1 MTAERQPISRAAYR
15 VREIAGRLG
24 MAESSVYR
32 LIAAGDLACYRLA
45 RNTVRVGE
53 QHLQDYLDRSECPA
67 SEPMEAGPSAATP
80 PARDGTPIGVSKA
93 VGRGYLSALR
103 KRARREGRSQTSKPN
118 LTMVKP

>member
-1 MTAERQPISRAAYR
+1 MTAKPARTAYR
-15 VREIAGRLG
+15 VREIAERLG

-32 LIAAGDLACYRLA
+32 LIAMGDLACYRLA

-67 SEPMEAGPSAATP
+67 SEPMEACPSDAIP
-80 PARDGTPIGVSKA
+80 PDRDGTPTAVSKV

-103 KRARREGRSQTSKPN
+103 RRARLEGRSQTSKPS
-118 LTMVKP
+118 LTVVKP